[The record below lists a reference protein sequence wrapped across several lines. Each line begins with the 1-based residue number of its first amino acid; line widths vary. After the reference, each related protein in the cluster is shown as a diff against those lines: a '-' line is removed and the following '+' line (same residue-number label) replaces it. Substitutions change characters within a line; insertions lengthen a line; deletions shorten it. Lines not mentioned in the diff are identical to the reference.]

1 MHILIH
7 GTPEQVAILTK
18 KINPS
23 DHQVSVFKGDETA
36 IPEADLY
43 IDALF
48 EDKGPVFKDILR
60 KPVLVNAVITIT
72 AEMAENSIR
81 FNGWNGFIGQDK
93 MEIAGKENIIQ
104 EFASLLSDA
113 GIETVI
119 SADTCGM
126 IGPRVVAMIINE
138 AYFALAENIST
149 KTEIDIAM
157 KSGTNY
163 PYGPFEWCEMIGIEK
178 IKNLLHHLK
187 MENSRYEIAPAL
199 IKN

>member
-7 GTPEQVAILTK
+7 GTPEQVAVLAK
-18 KINPS
+18 KIDTS
-23 DHQVSVFKGDETA
+23 IHQVSEFKADETA

-48 EDKGPVFKDILR
+48 EDKEPVFKNIQH
-60 KPVLVNAVITIT
+60 KPVLVNAVVTPS
-72 AEMAENSIR
+72 AELANNTIR
-81 FNGWNGFIGQDK
+81 FNGWGGFIQQEK
-93 MEIAGKENIIQ
+93 MEIAGNENSAQ
-104 EFASLLSDA
+104 QVARLLSDA
-113 GIETVI
+113 GIDTVV

-149 KTEIDIAM
+149 REEIDIAM

-163 PYGPFEWCEMIGIEK
+163 PYGPFEWSEIIGIEK
-178 IKNLLHHLK
+178 IKDLLYRLRT
-187 MENSRYEIAPAL
+187 ENTRYEIAPAL

>member
-7 GTPEQVAILTK
+7 GTPEQVTILTK
-18 KINPS
+18 KINS
-23 DHQVSVFKGDETA
+23 TDHQVSVFKVDEKS

-48 EDKGPVFKDILR
+48 EDKGPVFKDILH
-60 KPVLVNAVITIT
+60 KPVLVNAVITIS
-72 AEMAENSIR
+72 AEMADNTIR
-81 FNGWNGFIGQDK
+81 FNGWDGFIGQDK
-93 MEIAGKENIIQ
+93 MEIAGKENSIKDV
-104 EFASLLSDA
+104 ASLLSDA
-113 GIETVI
+113 GIKTVI

-138 AYFALAENIST
+138 AYFALSENIST
-149 KTEIDIAM
+149 KAEIDIAM

-178 IKNLLHHLK
+178 TKNLLHHLK
-187 MENSRYEIAPAL
+187 IENSRYEIAPAL

>member
-7 GTPEQVAILTK
+7 GTPEQVAVLAK
-18 KINPS
+18 KIDTS
-23 DHQVSVFKGDETA
+23 IHKVSVFNGDETA

-43 IDALF
+43 MDALF
-48 EDKGPVFKDILR
+48 EENKPVFNHIKH
-60 KPVLVNAVITIT
+60 KPVLVNAVITPST
-72 AEMAENSIR
+72 QLAENTIR
-81 FNGWNGFIGQDK
+81 FNGWGGFIQQEK
-93 MEIAGKENIIQ
+93 MEIAGNENSAQ
-104 EFASLLSDA
+104 QVARLLSDV
-113 GIETVI
+113 GIDTVV

-149 KTEIDIAM
+149 SAEIDIAM

-178 IKNLLHHLK
+178 IKDLLYRLRT
-187 MENSRYEIAPAL
+187 ENTRYEIAPAL

>member
-7 GTPEQVAILTK
+7 GTLEQVAVLTN
-18 KINPS
+18 KIDTS
-23 DHQVSVFKGDETA
+23 IHQVSVFKKEELL

-43 IDALF
+43 MDALF
-48 EDKGPVFKDILR
+48 EDEGPVFKEIEN
-60 KPVLVNAVITIT
+60 KPVLVNAVITT
-72 AEMAENSIR
+72 SAQLAANTIR
-81 FNGWNGFIGQDK
+81 FNGWGGFIGQEK
-93 MEIAGKENIIQ
+93 MEIAGIENNIQ
-104 EFASLLSDA
+104 LASKQLADA

-119 SADTCGM
+119 SADACGM

-149 KTEIDIAM
+149 KEEIDIAM

-163 PYGPFEWCEMIGIEK
+163 PYGPFEWCEKIGIEK
-178 IKNLLHHLK
+178 IKNLLHHLRL
-187 MENSRYEIAPAL
+187 ENTRYEIAPAL

>member
-7 GTPEQVAILTK
+7 GTPEQVAVLAK
-18 KINPS
+18 KIDTS
-23 DHQVSVFKGDETA
+23 IHKVSVFNGDETA

-43 IDALF
+43 MDALF
-48 EDKGPVFKDILR
+48 EENKPVFNHIKH
-60 KPVLVNAVITIT
+60 KPVLVNAVLTPST
-72 AEMAENSIR
+72 QLAENTIR
-81 FNGWNGFIGQDK
+81 FNGWGGFIQQEK
-93 MEIAGKENIIQ
+93 MEIAGNENSAQ
-104 EFASLLSDA
+104 QVARLLSDV
-113 GIETVI
+113 GIDTVV

-149 KTEIDIAM
+149 REEIDIAM

-163 PYGPFEWCEMIGIEK
+163 PYGPFEWSEIIGIEK
-178 IKNLLHHLK
+178 IKDLLYRLRT
-187 MENSRYEIAPAL
+187 ENTRYEIAPAL

>member
-7 GTPEQVAILTK
+7 GTPEQVAVLTN
-18 KINPS
+18 KIDTS
-23 DHQVSVFKGDETA
+23 IHQVSVFKKDELL

-43 IDALF
+43 MDALF
-48 EDKGPVFKDILR
+48 EDEGPVFKEIEN
-60 KPVLVNAVITIT
+60 KPVLVNAVITT
-72 AEMAENSIR
+72 SVQLAANTIR
-81 FNGWNGFIGQDK
+81 FNGWGGFIQQEK
-93 MEIAGKENIIQ
+93 MEIAGNENSAQ
-104 EFASLLSDA
+104 QVARLLSDV
-113 GIETVI
+113 GIDTVV

-149 KTEIDIAM
+149 REEIDIAM

-163 PYGPFEWCEMIGIEK
+163 PYGPFEWSEIIGIEK
-178 IKNLLHHLK
+178 IKDLLYRLRT
-187 MENSRYEIAPAL
+187 ENTRYEIAPAL